1 MFLWYLID
9 GCIWTWGSRRQEG
22 SAVWKAAHL
31 PSICGAVTHIT
42 LAKYIGMDM
51 LEHLWLCDVKEAFA
65 AGFGLTSFEIFPG
78 FSEVLLYFPSFR
90 RCQKGNKTWEVAS
103 AYRILIIIHFCVL
116 HVQVSTWAQSGEQLP
131 VSPYIADWSYG
142 VSRHSDHRAQA
153 AQVMAKNET
162 SQ

>member
-1 MFLWYLID
+1 MLLRYLTD
-9 GCIWTWGSRRQEG
+9 GCIWTWGGRRQED

-31 PSICGAVTHIT
+31 PSIRGAVTHIP
-42 LAKYIGMDM
+42 LAKHIGMDM

-90 RCQKGNKTWEVAS
+90 ICQKGKKTWKVAS
-103 AYRILIIIHFCVL
+103 AYRILITIYFCVL
-116 HVQVSTWAQSGEQLP
+116 HVQVRTWAQSGERLP
-131 VSPYIADWSYG
+131 VSCYIAERSYG
-142 VSRHSDHRAQA
+142 VSRHSDNRAQV
-153 AQVMAKNET
+153 AQVVAKNET

>member
-1 MFLWYLID
+1 
-9 GCIWTWGSRRQEG
+9 
-22 SAVWKAAHL
+22 
-31 PSICGAVTHIT
+31 
-42 LAKYIGMDM
+42 M
-51 LEHLWLCDVKEAFA
+51 LGHPQLCDVKEAFA

-131 VSPYIADWSYG
+131 VSPYIAD
-142 VSRHSDHRAQA
+142 
-153 AQVMAKNET
+153 
-162 SQ
+162 